1 MQNIILTFN
10 IEPNITFLHFWIKYR
25 FFTFKFLFWHQY
37 WAKYLFFT
45 FKILFSISK
54 LGWILCSFTFFD
66 IHFGTKYSLFS
77 FRTLFWHSKLVHK
90 SLTLHTKIY
99 FDIRNWAKYHFFYI
113 FDIVIRPNAAL
124 IFYSGPNIAFSQ
136 SKFKIVQNMTFFEIQ
151 NPIFRFKWVIF
162 QLFLHAKFYF
172 DIQNWAK
179 YHFLHFYI
187 QIGIKY
193 RFFTFKFLFWHQYW
207 AKYLFLTFKILFSIS
222 KLGWLLFFPTFF
234 DILIGT
240 KYRLFNLE
248 TYFDIQN
255 WHSKLGHMSLVLHTI
270 FFLTF

>member
-1 MQNIILTFN
+1 MSQISLFCIFGSNIAFLHSNSYFDINIGSNISFLHSKSYFRFQNWAEYCVLLHFLTSILGPNIAFFHLESYFDIQNWSINRLLYIQKYILTF
-10 IEPNITFLHFWIKYR
+10 ETGPNITFF
-25 FFTFKFLFWHQY
+25 
-37 WAKYLFFT
+37 
-45 FKILFSISK
+45 
-54 LGWILCSFTFFD
+54 
-66 IHFGTKYSLFS
+66 
-77 FRTLFWHSKLVHK
+77 
-90 SLTLHTKIY
+90 Y
-99 FDIRNWAKYHFFYI
+99 F

-136 SKFKIVQNMTFFEIQ
+136 SKFKIVQNMTFLEIQ

-207 AKYLFLTFKILFSIS
+207 AKYLFLTIKILFSIS

-248 TYFDIQN
+248 
-255 WHSKLGHMSLVLHTI
+255 S
-270 FFLTF
+270 